1 MTRFGL
7 ATMAKRIATPR
18 VAANVPQNMAVT
30 SAPKKEKKQIYI
42 FIQCM
47 SLCNKPCGLVK

>member
-30 SAPKKEKKQIYI
+30 SAPKKEK
-42 FIQCM
+42 
-47 SLCNKPCGLVK
+47 NKFTFLFNACHYVTNLVVS